1 MKSIK
6 SLAVI
11 SLVLFTTEAL
21 ACVFPSYEPSEYY
34 LFRLTNKQ
42 EWIHDT
48 YNIYEHENCILW
60 QQQTLPCFSL
70 EDIKE
75 VVYRYKLETLEQLK
89 EGFFP
94 QEAYGNDFAHWL
106 KWTKNDEVL
115 DFLILAK
122 TCEWLR
128 LEHQSP
134 WYYPSKCDPVQLSL
148 GDVVETALSHN
159 KGPLAER
166 YALQAVRAMISLRR
180 YDECIKYWEETAS
193 HFPDGLMRQM
203 IEPYVAGA
211 YYHIGNID
219 KAKHMFAQLGD
230 TNGLLLCE
238 NKGNKSCNI
247 VESMELI
254 YETLP
259 DCPRF
264 KLTIQNLLGH
274 FEPNLDWESL
284 EESWHNAEEINNI
297 NQLEKLCDR
306 VLNEGR
312 ATEPAIWAYTACY
325 IAHLKGDDR
334 KADQYLS
341 IAEKTVKDESLR
353 ASVKV
358 MRIFIDAKLCTYNKV
373 YEQKLFDQLVWL
385 QQQVEEHITCDVQE
399 KAGELTD
406 LLRNTSFYYWN
417 DAMRCILLGTVC
429 PKMLE
434 AGKTSLALRL
444 ANMADYTMLN
454 HIGFVYDEF
463 WDDNIELYMTD
474 ILTWDQYRAKCSFN
488 WYDYRSNFAGM
499 MDTLT
504 ANQLADYVKSV
515 ENPQTAFERFLD
527 AHAYVNT
534 DFLNEI
540 LGTHYLRE
548 MRYSEA
554 KQTLEKVPY
563 AFSRQTNVY
572 KEGLLDYDPF
582 SLRRERWD
590 HALDAKYQFACMMS
604 QCEEEYN
611 HTVSPNRKA
620 MAMLRLAKGI
630 FNSSLAGHCF
640 ALCFYQSG
648 GICSPLDNGEQK
660 QREQTKL
667 MCSRAQELC
676 LQAFRMITD
685 EELAAQ
691 IQYEYGNFYTVTSW
705 YPQTRAAKYV
715 RAHCDGIWDYHE
727 ERSLYPIFLSKW

>member
-6 SLAVI
+6 SLTVI
-11 SLVLFTTEAL
+11 SLALFTTKAF
-21 ACVFPSYEPSEYY
+21 ACVEPSYEPSEYY

-48 YNIYEHENCILW
+48 YNIYEHENCLLW

-115 DFLILAK
+115 DYLILAK

-134 WYYPSKCDPVQLSL
+134 WYYPSKCDPVQFSL

-159 KGPLAER
+159 KGALAER

-284 EESWHNAEEINNI
+284 EESWHNAEEISNI

-358 MRIFIDAKLCTYNKV
+358 MRIYIDAKLCEYNKS

-385 QQQVEEHITCDVQE
+385 QQQLEDHITCDVQE
-399 KAGELTD
+399 RAGELTD

-434 AGKTSLALRL
+434 ARKSSLALRL
-444 ANMADYTMLN
+444 ANMADYTLLN
-454 HIGFVYDEF
+454 YIGFVYDEF
-463 WDDNIELYMTD
+463 WDEDLELYTTD

-488 WYDYRSNFAGM
+488 WYDYRNNFASM

-515 ENPQTAFERFLD
+515 EKPHTAFEQFLD
-527 AHAYVNT
+527 AHAYV
-534 DFLNEI
+534 DMDYLNEI

-548 MRYSEA
+548 MRYAEA
-554 KQTLEKVPY
+554 KQTLAKVSY
-563 AFSRQTNVY
+563 AFFRQTNVY

-582 SLRRERWD
+582 SYRRVRWN
-590 HALDAKYQFACMMS
+590 HALDAKYQFACMMH
-604 QCEEEYN
+604 QCEEEI
-611 HTVSPNRKA
+611 VQADDPNRKA
-620 MAMLRLAKGI
+620 TAMLKMATGI
-630 FNSSLAGHCF
+630 SNSSLGGRSF
-640 ALCFYQSG
+640 ALCYYQSG
-648 GICSPLDNGEQK
+648 WVGTASDYSEYSRLEQPDP
-660 QREQTKL
+660 
-667 MCSRAQELC
+667 MCTRAKELY
-676 LQAFRMITD
+676 QQVFRMITD
-685 EELAAQ
+685 DELAAQ
-691 IQYEYGNFYTVTSW
+691 IQYELSNFSTVTSW
-705 YPQTRAAKYV
+705 YPKTRAAKYV